1 MKLYIATSL
10 PIKMLDHGAAPR
22 AISPIDSPDAVANS
36 YREQGYDVVTI
47 AHGPPPD
54 VQLGPDDR
62 ILLGD
67 LDRQKWWL
75 I

>member
-10 PIKMLDHGAAPR
+10 PVRMLDHDAPPR
-22 AISPIDSPDAVANS
+22 TLNPVDGPDAIANS
-36 YREQGYDVVTI
+36 MRAQGYDVVTI

-54 VQLGPDDR
+54 VLLGPDDR